1 MAWIFQILSRFLFGS
16 LIFSMIMLVL
26 SVATSI
32 RMFPRLVKLIHRF
45 LRSFLILSYRLYDL
59 ILAALQP
66 AIFRWFDT
74 DIFQGNFRLMFCV
87 LFSLIIGVLPM
98 ALLDPS
104 WSLWILVFC
113 VLHGLFIGLAWD
125 DIENPGGIQFGR
137 RVP

>member
-1 MAWIFQILSRFLFGS
+1 
-16 LIFSMIMLVL
+16 
-26 SVATSI
+26 
-32 RMFPRLVKLIHRF
+32 
-45 LRSFLILSYRLYDL
+45 
-59 ILAALQP
+59 
-66 AIFRWFDT
+66 
-74 DIFQGNFRLMFCV
+74 MFCV